1 MSATETPIIEMT
13 DDEYDVFLSGEVD
26 RGLGIPLSEFVMAYE
41 AGHLDE
47 ADPEVTR
54 LAALLALGQNSA

>member
-13 DDEYDVFLSGEVD
+13 DDEYGFFLSGEVE

-41 AGHLDE
+41 AGDLD
-47 ADPEVTR
+47 DSNPEVTR